1 MVTVYLKEAL
11 EKSLIWIEGK
21 PVQVIV
27 SVHERNLL
35 ILEKYS
41 LFKI

>member
-11 EKSLIWIEGK
+11 EKSLIRIEGK